1 MDVFLLKREF
11 CEKRRQQMIGFI
23 GIGIMGSRMAG
34 RLQNAGESLVV
45 YNRTKSKANPL
56 IEKGAK
62 WAESPRTV
70 GEQADII
77 FTMLAT
83 PQAVDAVAYGEDGLL
98 NGLKPGSL
106 WVDSS
111 TINPAHSIKLA
122 QAASDKGIHFLDAP
136 VAGSTAPAENGEL
149 IFFVGGDAKDVET
162 VRPLLNIMGKSV
174 QHKGANGSGTAM
186 KLVNNLM
193 LGQTVAAFSEA
204 VAFGESLGLEKE
216 ALIQSLLS
224 GPTAAPIL
232 HFKQKKIMD
241 QDFENAD
248 FKVSSIYK
256 DMELASEEAYAHNF
270 ALPISNLVKSLYG
283 LVKQQGEGEYD
294 FAAIYALLKK

>member
-1 MDVFLLKREF
+1 
-11 CEKRRQQMIGFI
+11 MIGFI

-34 RLQNAGESLVV
+34 RLQNAGESLIV
-45 YNRTKSKANPL
+45 YNRTKAKANPL

-62 WAESPRTV
+62 WANSPRDV
-70 GEQADII
+70 GEQTDIV
-77 FTMLAT
+77 FTMLAN
-83 PQAVDAVAYGEDGLL
+83 PQAVDAIVYGADGLL
-98 NGLKPGSL
+98 DGLKPGSL

-111 TINPAHSIKLA
+111 TISPAQSKALA
-122 QAASDKGIHFLDAP
+122 EAASEKGVHFLDAP
-136 VAGSTAPAENGEL
+136 VAGSTAPAEKGEL
-149 IFFVGGDAKDVET
+149 IFFVGGDARDVET
-162 VRPLLNIMGKSV
+162 ARPLLNIMGKAV
-174 QHKGANGSGTAM
+174 QHKGPNGSGTAM

-193 LGQTVAAFSEA
+193 LGQAVAAFSEA

-216 ALIQSLLS
+216 GLIASLLL

-241 QDFENAD
+241 GDFENAD

-294 FAAIYALLKK
+294 FSAIYSLLKK